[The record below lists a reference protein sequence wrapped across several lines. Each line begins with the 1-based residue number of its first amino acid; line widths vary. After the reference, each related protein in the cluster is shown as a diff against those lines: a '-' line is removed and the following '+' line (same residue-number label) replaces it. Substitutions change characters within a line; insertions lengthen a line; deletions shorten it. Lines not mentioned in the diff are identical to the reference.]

1 MQNSKDAVT
10 DVKALLKRVAA
21 LERARMGPRSP
32 IELAYGS
39 FGAFEAEVQAGIG
52 TGRFDSRDMPVVL
65 EALAS
70 WHRNPLVWGQR
81 LPETGTRL
89 GARCWAR
96 DMPPATRHSVV
107 FLVNPTGA
115 ASGRAPL
122 SRLTT

>member
-1 MQNSKDAVT
+1 LQNSKDAVT

-81 LPETGTRL
+81 
-89 GARCWAR
+89 
-96 DMPPATRHSVV
+96 
-107 FLVNPTGA
+107 
-115 ASGRAPL
+115 
-122 SRLTT
+122 